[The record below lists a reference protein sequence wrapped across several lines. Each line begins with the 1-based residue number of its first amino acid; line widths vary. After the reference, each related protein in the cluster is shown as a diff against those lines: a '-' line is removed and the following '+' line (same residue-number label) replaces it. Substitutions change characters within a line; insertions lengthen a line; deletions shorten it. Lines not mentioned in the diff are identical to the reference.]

1 MPLLL
6 ACNKNQD
13 FSRRGPR
20 EGKSYCFKHIA
31 EWGRGIIGQYMEIWL
46 FNPLCSN
53 GLSHTD
59 KIKIVHCIS
68 IKQGFTC
75 HIFKTLMFYIPKDYF
90 YLNKQCRS

>member
-20 EGKSYCFKHIA
+20 EGKSYCFKHTA
-31 EWGRGIIGQYMEIWL
+31 EWGRGIIGQCIEIWL

-68 IKQGFTC
+68 IS
-75 HIFKTLMFYIPKDYF
+75 IYKTRVHMSHFPNFDVL
-90 YLNKQCRS
+90 YL